1 MSVKCSGPHR
11 VVLRSRDH
19 HHDKRP
25 RSLSPQARG
34 SAGGRRRHDAASQE
48 DHDKPYV
55 CDSKYSRCHLP
66 APPLLSSPV
75 PMLPWLWHPQPQA
88 PWLLLLGLHPSLHAC
103 PLREGTTSF
112 GCRRRHSP
120 TQEASCLWC
129 PAPVSG
135 SACSVAFF

>member
-1 MSVKCSGPHR
+1 MTLPLRKTMTNLTSVTVST
-11 VVLRSRDH
+11 
-19 HHDKRP
+19 
-25 RSLSPQARG
+25 
-34 SAGGRRRHDAASQE
+34 AGATF
-48 DHDKPYV
+48 
-55 CDSKYSRCHLP
+55 LP
-66 APPLLSSPV
+66 PPLLSSPV